1 MQLSNSILSDQRWIC
16 VIDPA
21 LAMSQYGVPL
31 ITQLSR
37 VMELWVVRELWHILD
52 NSDLYLQRPE
62 LITPKGSPL
71 VKTPEQERKALEETF
86 WALKAWQQFR
96 TGTDLAGLKLF
107 WLGDKPQESF
117 LPQDV
122 DLEIFGRWEL
132 LANLLDA
139 QTNQPQSKDYI
150 LPLAFRDTMALTISL
165 GSAFI
170 LTYQPP
176 SEDSEQNC
184 PPEICRAL
192 ETWGIPCQYL
202 TAQDSMVAI
211 ERDFLHHL
219 LIRTDTAKVLW
230 AGVRL
235 AVLHLLVPVVPNLHK
250 QTEHLQTS
258 SFTLL
263 QNPSEDLLKS
273 FSSPWAGAK
282 GVWYLI

>member
-1 MQLSNSILSDQRWIC
+1 MQLSNSMLSDQRWIC

-21 LAMSQYGVPL
+21 LAVSQYGVPL

-71 VKTPEQERKALEETF
+71 AKTPEQERKALEETF
-86 WALKAWQQFR
+86 WALKAWEQFR
-96 TGTDLAGLKLF
+96 IGTDLAGLKFF

-117 LPQDV
+117 LPKDV
-122 DLEIFGRWEL
+122 DLEIFERWEL

-139 QTNQPQSKDYI
+139 QTNQPPSKDYI

-170 LTYQPP
+170 LTYQPS

-202 TAQDSMVAI
+202 TAQDSLVAI

-250 QTEHLQTS
+250 PTEHLQTS

-263 QNPSEDLLKS
+263 QDPSEDLLKS